1 MKVPITRCE
10 YINVNEE
17 EMFSCLQHD
26 DQHVFAKIYDRYS
39 PALHG
44 LILKWVKDIK
54 TAELL
59 LCNAFVKAWQNRK
72 LFNAEI
78 ERLFV
83 WLCRLARIC
92 YAEHI
97 SI

>member
-39 PALHG
+39 AALNG
-44 LILKWVKDIK
+44 LILKWVKDINRSDFG
-54 TAELL
+54 TEINRIANNYLL
-59 LCNAFVKAWQNRK
+59 YSGWYKESN
-72 LFNAEI
+72 
-78 ERLFV
+78 
-83 WLCRLARIC
+83 
-92 YAEHI
+92 
-97 SI
+97 